1 MSSYFLLT
9 KPFGGGYNILVL
21 IGFKNNSLNSL
32 TNLNKLVS
40 NILVAASFLTL
51 TFLTVK
57 TFAPDISS
65 NADTNTVTAGSSTYS
80 ASISTSDATS
90 ISINPT
96 DVQTIF
102 TGQNNITYT
111 NQCPHGF
118 IVTLSSASENPSLT
132 RAGNDSATKTIPTI
146 SSGNTLA
153 DNTWGYS
160 LDNGETYN
168 GVPSISSP
176 ATIINTTSSNT
187 DPVSLNLIYGVKT
200 NNSIPAGKYSN
211 DIIYTVAVK
220 PQCLVYDLKWNLN
233 GGTGAS
239 GVSYDDAEITYGST
253 MNLQSYTPTRT
264 GYTFTGWKSSVT
276 GNTFATDSGTI
287 DINPTNAMEVTLTAQ
302 WTPVT
307 YTISYTLNGGSATN
321 PTSYN
326 IETNTITLN
335 NPTRNGYTFA
345 GWTGS
350 NGTTKQTTV
359 TIPKGSTGN
368 KSYTANWTPVNYTI
382 SYTMNGGACSSYTNN
397 YTIETNTFSLCTPT
411 RNGYTFAGWT
421 GSNGSTKQTSVSIPK
436 GSTGNK
442 SYTANW
448 TPVTYTIS
456 YNLNSGSA
464 SNPTSYTIE
473 SNAITLNNP
482 TRGSY
487 TFTGW
492 SGTGLSGSANKS
504 VTIPKGSTGNR
515 SYTANWQASNI
526 SSISTM
532 QAMTSSICSATAVGA
547 SKNLTDTR
555 DNNVYTVRKLN
566 DGKCWMVNN
575 LKIINKTISS
585 NDSNLPSGVTW
596 TIPTSNLEAFTG
608 AYNINAV
615 YTESGEVYYSFF
627 TATAGWGMESVT
639 SGNSPRDICPK
650 GWRLPTG
657 GPSGEFQALYNN
669 YSSLALMQGDPGFT
683 LAGNAY
689 YNHLFSKGSAAR
701 YWSSTAKTNDHVY
714 DLYMTSSSVAPA
726 DSDTKVAGNTIHC
739 VAK

>member
-1 MSSYFLLT
+1 MLIFKAIYNENIVKGHNNRLSLKSRQNVY
-9 KPFGGGYNILVL
+9 GNILV
-21 IGFKNNSLNSL
+21 GF
-32 TNLNKLVS
+32 
-40 NILVAASFLTL
+40 SFLAI
-51 TFLTVK
+51 TFLSIK
-57 TFAPDISS
+57 TFAPDIAS
-65 NADTNTVTAGSSTYS
+65 NADTITATAGSSSYS

-96 DVQTIF
+96 DAQTIF

-118 IVTLSSASENPSLT
+118 TVTLSSASEDPSLT

-146 SSGNTLA
+146 SSGNILA

-176 ATIINTTSSNT
+176 ATIINTTSANT
-187 DPVSLNLIYGVKT
+187 DPVSLNLTYGVKI
-200 NNSIPAGKYSN
+200 NNGIPAGKYSN

-220 PQCLVYDLKWNLN
+220 PQCLVYDLKWDLN

-264 GYTFTGWKSSVT
+264 GYTFAGWKSSVT

-287 DINPTNAMEVTLTAQ
+287 DINPTNAIEVTLTAQ
-302 WTPVT
+302 WTPVN
-307 YTISYTLNGGSATN
+307 YTISYTLNGGSVTN

-382 SYTMNGGACSSYTNN
+382 SYTLNGGSATNPTSYN
-397 YTIETNTFSLCTPT
+397 IETNTITLNNPT

-421 GSNGSTKQTSVSIPK
+421 GSNGTTKQTTVTIPK

-442 SYTANW
+442 TYTANW

-473 SNAITLNNP
+473 TNTFTLNNP
-482 TRGSY
+482 TRGGY

-492 SGTGLSGSANKS
+492 GGTGLSGSANKT
-504 VTIPKGSTGNR
+504 VTISKGSTGNR
-515 SYTANWQASNI
+515 SYTANWQASDI
-526 SSISTM
+526 STISTM
-532 QAMTSSICSATAVGA
+532 QDMTSTICSNMSSGS

-555 DNNVYTVRKLN
+555 DNNVYTIKKLA
-566 DGKCWMVNN
+566 DGKCWMTQN
-575 LKIINKTISS
+575 LRLVNKTISS
-585 NDSNLPSGVTW
+585 SDSNLPSGTYTV
-596 TIPTSNLEAFTG
+596 PASNLSNFTTAFNTSA
-608 AYNINAV
+608 AYIDST
-615 YTESGEVYYSFF
+615 YGGYYNFY
-627 TATAGWGMESVT
+627 TATAGWGTTSVS
-639 SGNSPRDICPK
+639 SGNSTKDICPK

-657 GPSGEFQALYNN
+657 GSSGEFKTLYNSYN
-669 YSSLALMQGDPGFT
+669 YSALMQGTPGFV
-683 LAGNAY
+683 
-689 YNHLFSKGSAAR
+689 FSGIVTNGSVRYQGSRSYAWSASAAGDDGGKGA
-701 YWSSTAKTNDHVY
+701 YNLLINSTNVY
-714 DLYMTSSSVAPA
+714 PA
-726 DSDTKVAGNTIHC
+726 DFDTRYYGLSVRC

>member
-1 MSSYFLLT
+1 MLNGSKASRRFSLSSSRQDIY
-9 KPFGGGYNILVL
+9 PSILV
-21 IGFKNNSLNSL
+21 GF
-32 TNLNKLVS
+32 
-40 NILVAASFLTL
+40 SFLAL

-57 TFAPDISS
+57 TFAPDVSS
-65 NADTNTVTAGSSTYS
+65 NADTNTATAGSSSYS

-96 DVQTIF
+96 DAQTIF
-102 TGQNNITYT
+102 TGQNSITYT

-118 IVTLSSASENPSLT
+118 TVTLSSASEDPSLT

-146 SSGNTLA
+146 SSGNILA

-176 ATIINTTSSNT
+176 ATIINTTSANT
-187 DPVSLNLIYGVKT
+187 DPVSLNLTYGVKT
-200 NNSIPAGKYSN
+200 NNNIPAGKYSN

-220 PQCLVYDLKWNLN
+220 PQCLVYDLKWDLN

-253 MNLQSYTPTRT
+253 MNLQSYTPTRA

-302 WTPVT
+302 WTPT
-307 YTISYTLNGGSATN
+307 DYTISYTLNGGSATN

-382 SYTMNGGACSSYTNN
+382 SYTLNGGSATNPTSYN
-397 YTIETNTFSLCTPT
+397 IETNTITLNNPT
-411 RNGYTFAGWT
+411 RTGYTFAGWT
-421 GSNGSTKQTSVSIPK
+421 GSNGTTKQTSVSIPK

-448 TPVTYTIS
+448 TPVNYTIS

-473 SNAITLNNP
+473 SNTFTLNNP
-482 TRGSY
+482 TRGGY

-492 SGTGLSGSANKS
+492 SGTGLSGSANKT
-504 VTIPKGSTGNR
+504 VTVSKGSTGNR
-515 SYTANWQASNI
+515 SYTANWQASDI
-526 SSISTM
+526 STISTM
-532 QAMTSSICSATAVGA
+532 QAMTSTICSNMSSGA

-555 DNNVYTVRKLN
+555 DNNVYTIKKLA
-566 DGKCWMVNN
+566 DGKCWMTQN
-575 LKIINKTISS
+575 LRLVNKTITSA
-585 NDSNLPSGVTW
+585 DSNTTSNF
-596 TIPTSNLEAFTG
+596 TIPASSISGFN
-608 AYNINAV
+608 AYNTNNAYYRDNTHGSY
-615 YTESGEVYYSFF
+615 YTFY
-627 TATAGWGMESVT
+627 TATAGWGTNSVT
-639 SGNSPRDICPK
+639 SGFTPKDICPK

-657 GPSGEFQALYNN
+657 GEGGEFEALYNKYN
-669 YSSLALMQGDPGFT
+669 SEDLLIGTPGFVDT
-683 LAGNAY
+683 GYIDNGSIERDSRGY
-689 YNHLFSKGSAAR
+689 YWA
-701 YWSSTAKTNDHVY
+701 
-714 DLYMTSSSVAPA
+714 SSVVSNNLAHDLDIRSNPNA
-726 DSDTKVAGNTIHC
+726 VGYDDKRFGFAVRC